1 MSTSTSRLTGAIERF
16 LPLIVFVVILVFA
29 FFWFIQPKLTAYLA
43 SRGEVQTLEAQLQA
57 LRNSVG
63 QGRTEPPADSAA
75 IIRRFESLVSPDD
88 KVPDVV
94 EFLVRTATASAPKDR
109 FRGLQVETGES
120 QLPVGGDRG
129 PRVAGASATESD
141 PRYSLFPVSLTRT
154 PVTVTFEST
163 FEAIAEFAWRL
174 RDLPTLVE
182 IRSLELTRGLPLMKA
197 QLTVFVYRRGPAVPD
212 ESLVPATQTA
222 PPPTVP
228 RVALAMPADEGR

>member
-1 MSTSTSRLTGAIERF
+1 MSTSTSRLTGALERF
-16 LPLIVFVVILVFA
+16 LPLIVLVVILLFA

-43 SRGEVQTLEAQLQA
+43 SRGEVQTLEARLQA
-57 LRNSVG
+57 LQNTVR

-75 IIRRFESLVSPDD
+75 IIRQFEALVSPDD

-120 QLPVGGDRG
+120 QRPTVADRG
-129 PRVAGASATESD
+129 PRVAGASGTESD

-154 PVTVTFEST
+154 PVTITFEST

-174 RDLPTLVE
+174 RNLPTLVE
-182 IRSLELTRGLPLMKA
+182 IRSLELTRGLPLMTA
-197 QLTVFVYRRGPAVPD
+197 RLTVFVYQRGPAIAA
-212 ESLVPATQTA
+212 E
-222 PPPTVP
+222 PPPGTSEALPPAVP